1 MNKNKLTVT
10 IICFVLIG
18 FVALASIGQ
27 RNKQTRTEYITITRS
42 TNTITTVADTECT
55 TISETKTKK
64 NIAVR
69 TTTVSESVIVTETI
83 SEISKPLYININT
96 ADHNE
101 LMNLPDIGDVLAEN
115 IIIYR
120 ENYGYF
126 RNIEEI
132 MLVNGI
138 GDGIFSKICDKIYV
152 DNPVYDEGIII
163 ETVENT
169 EIPYEIESTSSHEI
183 TEEEEICLEDV
194 IPINLNTADK
204 ELLMLLPY
212 ISEEYAVK
220 IIELRDAIG
229 KFSHPYEIYYAE
241 ILEPYQI
248 EEICEYVTVD
258 SSTDE
263 EFSSG

>member
-10 IICFVLIG
+10 IICLVLIG
-18 FVALASIGQ
+18 FIAFASICQ
-27 RNKQTRTEYITITRS
+27 RNKQARIEYITITRS
-42 TNTITTVADTECT
+42 VNTTTTVIGEEYT
-55 TISETKTKK
+55 TISETNHKK

-83 SEISKPLYININT
+83 SEISEPLYININT
-96 ADHNE
+96 ADHDE
-101 LMNLPDIGDVLAEN
+101 LVNLPDIGDVLAEN

-120 ENYGYF
+120 ENYGNF
-126 RNIEEI
+126 HNIEEI

-138 GDGIFSKICDKIYV
+138 GDGIFLKICDKIYV
-152 DNPVYDEGIII
+152 DNPVYDEEIII
-163 ETVENT
+163 ETEENT
-169 EIPYEIESTSSHEI
+169 EILCESEITSFHEI
-183 TEEEEICLEDV
+183 IEDEEVSLEDV

-212 ISEEYAVK
+212 ISEEDAVK
-220 IIELRDAIG
+220 IIELRDDIG

-258 SSTDE
+258 SSTE
-263 EFSSG
+263 AEFS